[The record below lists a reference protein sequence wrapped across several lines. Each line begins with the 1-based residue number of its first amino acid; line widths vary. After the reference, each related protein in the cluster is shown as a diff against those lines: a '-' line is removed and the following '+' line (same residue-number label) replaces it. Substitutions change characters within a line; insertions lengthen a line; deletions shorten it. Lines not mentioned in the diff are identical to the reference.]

1 MSSETETLLNNLKD
15 DSQTKYLKETCPS
28 LFDDSGVPTISYN
41 KILSSDGNIII
52 PDSANYYKIV
62 ENGNNYVNE
71 LLDQEE
77 KYLKEK
83 YGESLY
89 DYFKTKREE
98 YIDTKINSVCNNIVG
113 SNSVTYDSSILT
125 NMSDSYGELLNTYNE
140 VMNNKTKKVELDK
153 LNSRKFYYRSSA
165 IEDANKID
173 SIITIGYYFILILTT
188 IYLAIKGR
196 INIKKN
202 IWIYILLFLLPL
214 ALFRLYAFIASKYKI
229 LGDNISEHGPKKAFL
244 NQS

>member
-1 MSSETETLLNNLKD
+1 MSSETEKLLDDLKS
-15 DSQTKYLKETCPS
+15 DSQTKYLKENCPS
-28 LFDDSGVPTISYN
+28 LFHDDGTPSISYN
-41 KILSSDGNIII
+41 KILSSGDNIII
-52 PDSANYYKIV
+52 PDSSKYYKIV

-71 LLDQEE
+71 LLDEE
-77 KYLKEK
+77 ENYLKEK

-140 VMNNKTKKVELDK
+140 VMNNKSNKVELDK

-173 SIITIGYYFILILTT
+173 VIITIVYYVILILTI
-188 IYLAIKGR
+188 IYLAVKGR

-202 IWIYILLFLLPL
+202 ILYYILLILLPL
-214 ALFRLYAFIASKYKI
+214 ALFRIYVFAASKYKI
-229 LGDNISEHGPKKAFL
+229 LGDSISNYGPKKAFL

>member
-1 MSSETETLLNNLKD
+1 MSTETETLLNNLKD
-15 DSQTKYLKETCPS
+15 DSRTKYLKKNCPS

-89 DYFKTKREE
+89 NYFKTKREE
-98 YIDTKINSVCNNIVG
+98 YIETKINSVC
-113 SNSVTYDSSILT
+113 SSLTSAGVDVSTTILPT
-125 NMSDSYGELLNTYNE
+125 MLDSYGDLLNTYNE
-140 VMNNKTKKVELDK
+140 VINNESKKGEIDK
-153 LNSRKFYYRSSA
+153 LNSRKFQYRTSA
-165 IEDANKID
+165 MEDANKID
-173 SIITIGYYFILILTT
+173 SIITVGYYFILILTT

-202 IWIYILLFLLPL
+202 IWIYLLLFLLPL
-214 ALFRLYAFIASKYKI
+214 AMFRLYAFIASKYKI